1 MLAMAL
7 FLEKYV
13 KKNMSHADR
22 DKIEAAWLQRW
33 KDRLGNPSRLP
44 CKVMKAYLEYMDIS
58 TEVLDNQMDWDC
70 WPAEDG
76 VEDFYF
82 AVSADSPSVL

>member
-7 FLEKYV
+7 FLKKYV

-22 DKIEAAWLQRW
+22 GKIEAAWHQRW

-44 CKVMKAYLEYMDIS
+44 CKLMKAYLEYMDIS
-58 TEVLDNQMDWDC
+58 TEVLDNQMDWDY
-70 WPAEDG
+70 WPADDD
-76 VEDFYF
+76 VEDLDF
-82 AVSADSPSVL
+82 AVSADSPSVF